1 MYLNS
6 PLARRGRHRIRITA
20 CSSFPLVCTFNTL
33 GLSIAQHPRLWYRHP
48 QCLRHQHAT
57 PFLAKKASDIILM
70 DNNFSSIV
78 HGIMWGHC
86 VKDAVRKLLQFQI
99 NINIAAVVITFVTAL
114 AAASGEL
121 ALSAVQL
128 LWTNLIINTF
138 AALTYLISGILIF
151 HFLGSKVLSC

>member
-1 MYLNS
+1 
-6 PLARRGRHRIRITA
+6 
-20 CSSFPLVCTFNTL
+20 
-33 GLSIAQHPRLWYRHP
+33 
-48 QCLRHQHAT
+48 
-57 PFLAKKASDIILM
+57 
-70 DNNFSSIV
+70 
-78 HGIMWGHC
+78 MWGHC

-128 LWTNLIINTF
+128 LWTNLIIDTF